1 MSFLLSPLRAALSW
15 PVDSQLRARRN
26 AMIASTSLAQRRAEL
41 DDLERFLTASTS
53 TESPSEV
60 AAAAAPH

>member
-1 MSFLLSPLRAALSW
+1 MSLLLSPLRAALRW

-41 DDLERFLTASTS
+41 DDLERFLTASLS
-53 TESPSEV
+53 SESPSEV